1 MRRGLKEE
9 ATRRKIWVQPYLNK
23 SGDLDSFVAARK
35 LD

>member
-9 ATRRKIWVQPYLNK
+9 ATRRKSWVQPCLNN
-23 SGDLDSFVAARK
+23 SSDLDSFVAARK